1 MLDEVCQ
8 EARNGMNENSIML
21 SSMIWR
27 FMSIGLGGD
36 DDQAPVFNEMAEDS
50 ETSLSAFHVCQVNQ
64 PVSSCFI
71 ALSDW

>member
-1 MLDEVCQ
+1 
-8 EARNGMNENSIML
+8 
-21 SSMIWR
+21 
-27 FMSIGLGGD
+27 MSIGLGGGD

-71 ALSDW
+71 ALSD